1 MKQRLQVVVLAT
13 AVLLPLLAFSS
24 AMVVLFDRQQKET
37 VEHMLNHAAAALED
51 ALERELVSN
60 IAGLESL
67 ATSIH
72 LDDNDIVSF
81 AVVARR
87 LLDSRGNWLSL
98 RLLRAGDGTA
108 LLTLPAG
115 SGNGDATTPPPPPD
129 MILDA
134 VATRLPAVSEVRHDT
149 LGEPFVSIVVPVLRN
164 GTVVYA
170 LSAALRSRAL
180 SAALGGPKMPA
191 GWFGA
196 ALDTDRVIL
205 ARTRRQEEFV
215 GKPVTESLRERI
227 DQGDQAFFFARNK
240 EGEEVYSAFVTS
252 PLTGWTVVVGA
263 PGEAVA
269 GPMRRSLM
277 AVTGGGLL
285 ALAATVWLGALLV
298 GNANRRHAMERRL
311 LALEGERM
319 AERRLAD
326 VAANL
331 PGVIFRRVR
340 DPDGAV
346 RYPYLSAGLNNLAG
360 DPPETPPGADELELL
375 IHPEDREVW
384 REVFRPVDG
393 GLQAQPPEA
402 PPSEARHLEARIGST
417 AGPVRWV
424 RVMARPVLTGEKE
437 TAWDGVALDVT
448 DLKEAQDRLATSLAE
463 SQELLQEV
471 HHRVKNNLQ
480 VVWSLI
486 QLEAMQIDDRQARDR
501 MDIIGQRIGV
511 MGRIHEQVY
520 ASKEF
525 SRIDFGRQLRGLCDS
540 LARTVGN
547 PPGIKHE
554 VVGDTLFCHLDTAIP
569 LGLIANELVANAF
582 KHAFP
587 DGNGTIRISLFAR
600 GDDAVL
606 EISDDG
612 IGMSGANTDRGLGL
626 RLIKGLLRQIGATMQ
641 TGPGNAGT
649 GVGTADAG
657 GGTGGTRVT
666 ISIPGPWYAR

>member
-37 VEHMLNHAAAALED
+37 VENMLNHAAAALED

-72 LDDNDIVSF
+72 LDDNDIVNF

-87 LLDSRGNWLSL
+87 LLESRANWLSL
-98 RLLRAGDGTA
+98 RLLRAGDGTP
-108 LLTLPAG
+108 LLTLPADG
-115 SGNGDATTPPPPPD
+115 GNADATTTPPPAG
-129 MILDA
+129 MVLDA
-134 VATRLPAVSEVRHDT
+134 LTARLPMVSEVRHDSR
-149 LGEPFVSIVVPVLRN
+149 GEPFVSIVVPVLRD
-164 GTVVYA
+164 GTAVYA

-196 ALDTDRVIL
+196 ALDADRVIL

-215 GKPVTESLRERI
+215 GKPVTESLRQRI
-227 DQGDQAFFFARNK
+227 DRGDKSFFFARNK
-240 EGEEVYSAFVTS
+240 EGEEVYTAFATS

-263 PGEAVA
+263 PGETVA

-298 GNANRRHAMERRL
+298 GNASRRHAMERRL

-340 DPDGAV
+340 DPDGKV

-360 DPPETPPGADELELL
+360 GMPEAPPGADELEML
-375 IHPEDREVW
+375 IHPEDRDGW
-384 REVFRPVDG
+384 REIFRPADG
-393 GLQAQPPEA
+393 GRQAPAPEKT
-402 PPSEARHLEARIGST
+402 PLEPRHLEARIGPG

-424 RVMARPVLTGEKE
+424 RVMARPVLTGDNE

-448 DLKEAQDRLATSLAE
+448 DLKEAQHRLATSLAE

-486 QLEAMQIDDRQARDR
+486 QLEAMQIEDQEARDR
-501 MDIIGQRIGV
+501 MEIIGQRIGV

-525 SRIDFGRQLRGLCDS
+525 SRIDFGRQLSALCDA
-540 LARTVGN
+540 LARTFGN
-547 PPGIKHE
+547 PPGVNLE
-554 VVGDTLFCHLDTAIP
+554 VAGDTLFCHLDTAIP

-587 DGNGTIRISLFAR
+587 EGAGTIRVSLRAR
-600 GDDAVL
+600 GDEAVL
-606 EISDDG
+606 EVSDDG
-612 IGMSGANTDRGLGL
+612 VGMSGANTDRGLGL

-641 TGPGNAGT
+641 TGPG
-649 GVGTADAG
+649 TANAG
-657 GGTGGTRVT
+657 GGKGGTRVT

>member
-37 VEHMLNHAAAALED
+37 VERMLSHAAAALED
-51 ALERELVSN
+51 ALDRELVSN
-60 IAGLESL
+60 IVGLESL

-72 LDDNDIVSF
+72 LDDNDIVNF
-81 AVVARR
+81 AAVARR
-87 LLDSRGNWLSL
+87 LLESRGNWLSL
-98 RLLRAGDGTA
+98 RLLRAGDGTP

-115 SGNGDATTPPPPPD
+115 GGGVDATTSPPSPETVTGVVS
-129 MILDA
+129 A
-134 VATRLPAVSEVRHDT
+134 RLPAVSEVRHDAR
-149 LGEPFVSIVVPVLRN
+149 GEPFVSIVVPVLRN
-164 GTVVYA
+164 GAAVYA
-170 LSAALRSRAL
+170 LSADLRSRAL

-191 GWFGA
+191 DWVGA
-196 ALDTDRVIL
+196 ALDTERVIL

-215 GKPVTESLRERI
+215 GKPATESLRQRI
-227 DQGDQAFFFARNK
+227 DQGDQTFFFARSK

-252 PLTGWTVVVGA
+252 PSTGWTVVVGA
-263 PGEAVA
+263 PGETVA
-269 GPMRRSLM
+269 GPVRRSLM

-285 ALAATVWLGALLV
+285 ALAATVGLGALLV

-331 PGVIFRRVR
+331 PGMIFRRVR
-340 DPDGAV
+340 DPDGAI
-346 RYPYLSAGLNNLAG
+346 RYPYLSAGLNSLAG
-360 DPPETPPGADELELL
+360 EVPEAPPGADELELL
-375 IHPEDREVW
+375 IHPEDRDGW
-384 REVFRPVDG
+384 REVFRPAEDG
-393 GLQAQPPEA
+393 SRLQTPETPPL
-402 PPSEARHLEARIGST
+402 EARHLEARIGPT

-424 RVMARPVLTGEKE
+424 RIMARPVLTGEDE

-448 DLKEAQDRLATSLAE
+448 DLKETQNRLATSLAE
-463 SQELLQEV
+463 SRELLQEV

-486 QLEAMQIDDRQARDR
+486 QLEAMQIEDPQARDR
-501 MDIIGQRIGV
+501 MEIIGQRIGV

-525 SRIDFGRQLRGLCDS
+525 SRIDFGRQLRGLCEA
-540 LARTVGN
+540 LARTFGN
-547 PPGIKHE
+547 PPGIKLE
-554 VVGDTLFCHLDTAIP
+554 VSGDTLSCHLDTAIP

-587 DGNGTIRISLFAR
+587 GGNGTIRIGLHAE
-600 GDDAVL
+600 GGGAVL

-612 IGMSGANTDRGLGL
+612 VGMSGASTDRGLGL
-626 RLIKGLLRQIGATMQ
+626 RLIKGLLRQIGATMR
-641 TGPGNAGT
+641 TGPGDAGT
-649 GVGTADAG
+649 AGAADAG
-657 GGTGGTRVT
+657 GGIGGTHVT
-666 ISIPGPWYAR
+666 ISIPGPWYAQ

>member
-1 MKQRLQVVVLAT
+1 MKQRLQIAVLAT

-51 ALERELVSN
+51 ALDRELVSN

-72 LDDNDIVSF
+72 LDDNDIVGF

-87 LLDSRGNWLSL
+87 LLESRGNWLSL
-98 RLLRAGDGTA
+98 RLLRAGDGTV

-115 SGNGDATTPPPPPD
+115 GGMDATTSPPSPEMVRD
-129 MILDA
+129 VVTA
-134 VATRLPAVSEVRHDT
+134 RLPMVSEVRHDSQ
-149 LGEPFVSIVVPVLRN
+149 GEPFVSIVVPVLRN
-164 GTVVYA
+164 GTAVYA
-170 LSAALRSRAL
+170 LSAALRNRAL
-180 SAALGGPKMPA
+180 SAALGGPTMPA
-191 GWFGA
+191 DWLGA
-196 ALDTDRVIL
+196 ALDTERVIL

-215 GKPVTESLRERI
+215 GKPVTESLRQRI
-227 DQGDQAFFFARNK
+227 DQDDRTFFFARTK

-252 PLTGWTVVVGA
+252 ASTGWTVVVAA
-263 PGEAVA
+263 PGETVA

-277 AVTGGGLL
+277 AVAGGGLL
-285 ALAATVWLGALLV
+285 ALVATVGLGALLV
-298 GNANRRHAMERRL
+298 GNASRRHAMERRL

-340 DPDGAV
+340 DPDGAI
-346 RYPYLSAGLNNLAG
+346 RYPYLSAGLNSLAG
-360 DPPETPPGADELELL
+360 EVPEAPPGADELEQL
-375 IHPEDREVW
+375 IHPEDRDGW
-384 REVFRPVDG
+384 REVFRPAEG
-393 GLQAQPPEA
+393 GIRPQAPEA
-402 PPSEARHLEARIGST
+402 PPLQARHLEARIGPA

-424 RVMARPVLTGEKE
+424 RVMARPVLTGENE

-448 DLKEAQDRLATSLAE
+448 DLKETQHRLAASLAE

-486 QLEAMQIDDRQARDR
+486 QLEAMQIEDREARDR
-501 MDIIGQRIGV
+501 MEIIGQRIGV

-525 SRIDFGRQLRGLCDS
+525 SRIDFDRQLRGLCDT
-540 LARTVGN
+540 LARTFGDS
-547 PPGIKHE
+547 PGIKLE
-554 VVGDTLFCHLDTAIP
+554 VSGDPLFCHLETAIP

-587 DGNGTIRISLFAR
+587 GGSGTIRVSLRAE
-600 GDDAVL
+600 GDGAVL

-612 IGMSGANTDRGLGL
+612 VGMSGANTDRGLGL
-626 RLIKGLLRQIGATMQ
+626 RLVKGLIRQIGATMR
-641 TGPGNAGT
+641 TGSGDAGT
-649 GVGTADAG
+649 AGAADAG
-657 GGTGGTRVT
+657 GGIGGTHVT